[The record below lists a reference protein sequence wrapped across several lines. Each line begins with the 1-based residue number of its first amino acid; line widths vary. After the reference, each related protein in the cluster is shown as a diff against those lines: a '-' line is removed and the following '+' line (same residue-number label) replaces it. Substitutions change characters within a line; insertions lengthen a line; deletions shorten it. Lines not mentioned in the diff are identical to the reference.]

1 MRSATG
7 DARRIVV
14 LALIAALLIG
24 LLGARSRA
32 ANSVV
37 GVLMP
42 FGLGLG
48 ILALSRREAA
58 LGARQAADGQA
69 SGGRPALLA
78 GAYVCFALCAAA
90 VAYGLV
96 LIAAP

>member
-1 MRSATG
+1 MHIKWNALAQTAGISFGVTVA
-7 DARRIVV
+7 VV
-14 LALIAALLIG
+14 AVFA
-24 LLGARSRA
+24 
-32 ANSVV
+32 
-37 GVLMP
+37 
-42 FGLGLG
+42 LG